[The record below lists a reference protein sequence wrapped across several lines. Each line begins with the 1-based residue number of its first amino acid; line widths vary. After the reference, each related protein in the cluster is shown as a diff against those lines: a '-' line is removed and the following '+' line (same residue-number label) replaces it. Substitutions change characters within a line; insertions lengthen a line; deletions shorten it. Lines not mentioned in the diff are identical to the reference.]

1 MKTPV
6 SSPLAKL
13 VKEKGFDKPVHQYYQ
28 FIRDLSS
35 KQDKTWQL
43 INSSF
48 LVRESD
54 AAMFPDEGKNG
65 VEVSAYS
72 DRIYRDYNFK
82 TSEDFISAP
91 TIAEVVMWFY
101 EKDGV
106 WIEVTTNNNP
116 QVRKEFVSFDARV
129 IHRDRNIKFRVLM
142 NTQINKYT
150 EPFNSPTEAYE
161 AAVEYVLNNLI

>member
-13 VKEKGFDKPVHQYYQ
+13 VKEKGFDQNPMKYVNQA
-28 FIRDLSS
+28 
-35 KQDKTWQL
+35 TTEGT
-43 INSSF
+43 
-48 LVRESD
+48 LV
-54 AAMFPDEGKNG
+54 F
-65 VEVSAYS
+65 
-72 DRIYRDYNFK
+72 
-82 TSEDFISAP
+82 P
-91 TIAEVVMWFY
+91 TIADVIMWLY
-101 EKDGV
+101 EKHGV